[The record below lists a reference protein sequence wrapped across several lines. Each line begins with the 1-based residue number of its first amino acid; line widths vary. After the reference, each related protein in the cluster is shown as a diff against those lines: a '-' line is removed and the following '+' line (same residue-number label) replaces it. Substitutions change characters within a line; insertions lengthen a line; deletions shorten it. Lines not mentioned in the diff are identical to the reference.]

1 MCTKCFVVNDDEG
14 GDGDVRFLCFQI
26 NLIYVVFDEP
36 VTVSMVKVWNY
47 SKTPIR
53 GVQQFG
59 VRQKCGLNRY
69 WSVLVLRNLLIDCVQ
84 ISKHTH
90 ISKQRRDWGIQSEYL
105 RGIEASFVAHCI
117 TKPFPLPRCT
127 LYFYM
132 CRQKEVE
139 ELWTLSSLYQ

>member
-59 VRQKCGLNRY
+59 VRQKRGLNRY
-69 WSVLVLRNLLIDCVQ
+69 WSVLVHGNLFIDCVQ
-84 ISKHTH
+84 ISKHTQ

-105 RGIEASFVAHCI
+105 RDIEAGFVAHCI

-127 LYFYM
+127 LYF
-132 CRQKEVE
+132 
-139 ELWTLSSLYQ
+139 